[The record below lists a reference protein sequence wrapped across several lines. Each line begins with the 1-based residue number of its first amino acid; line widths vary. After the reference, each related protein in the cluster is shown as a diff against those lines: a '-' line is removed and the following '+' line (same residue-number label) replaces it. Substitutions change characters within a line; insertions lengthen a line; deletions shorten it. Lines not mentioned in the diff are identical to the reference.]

1 MFHNSSSRDL
11 WEASGTWT
19 SDPAS
24 YPSVAAEAILDSQ
37 AELLLFPEGQILEVE
52 VRWAQLPC
60 FSCLMKGGAAE
71 LLRCMVK
78 ALRLETRKT
87 KPESP

>member
-11 WEASGTWT
+11 CEASGTWT

-37 AELLLFPEGQILEVE
+37 AELLLFPEGHILEVE
-52 VRWAQLPC
+52 VFLPFFAQGSSG
-60 FSCLMKGGAAE
+60 FVA
-71 LLRCMVK
+71 
-78 ALRLETRKT
+78 
-87 KPESP
+87 